1 MIKIAHIIN
10 SKIYSGLENVVCT
23 IMEYFKQ
30 NYKDIDMIYVTQDG
44 PIADVLKEK
53 KLKYY
58 IIEKMN
64 TKNINKFIK
73 EYKPDIL
80 HAHDFT
86 ASVICA
92 LTNTRIPIINHLH
105 NNAPWIKKINVNSIA
120 YLYAGL
126 RAKKILTVSSSIE
139 NEYIFSKFIKNK
151 IDMVGNPVSR
161 KKILDMVSED
171 DYNKIYDICCIGRIV
186 EQKNPKR
193 FIDIIYKLKKKI
205 PNIKAVWVG
214 NGEMYEEIINYR
226 DKMDLKENIEFVGF
240 KKNPYT
246 YLATSKI
253 FLLTSSTEGYGLV
266 AFEALTLGVPCVVS
280 NIGGLPSIVDNSC
293 GKLCNI
299 DKDFIDEVSELICNH
314 DYYVYKQ
321 KKSREKSAKLDN
333 FSAYMQNINAMYE
346 SLFMEGM

>member
-105 NNAPWIKKINVNSIA
+105 NNSPWIKKINVNSIA

-151 IDMVGNPVSR
+151 IYMVGNPVSR

-214 NGEMYEEIINYR
+214 NGEMYGEIINYR

-280 NIGGLPSIVDNSC
+280 NVGGLPSIVDNAC
-293 GKLCNI
+293 GKLCDN
-299 DKDFIDEVSELICNH
+299 DNDFILEIERLLKNKNLL
-314 DYYVYKQ
+314 KQ
-321 KKSREKSAKLDN
+321 KVASAIYKSEKIENTNK
-333 FSAYMQNINAMYE
+333 YMSNINKIY
-346 SLFMEGM
+346 MEIKK